1 MIHDYYQYSREQL
14 LNSPKIPLEVGEN
27 NEDVFRVMANEMV
40 DEIQRKAAL
49 GSTCVFICPVG
60 PVGQYPF
67 FVERVNRENISLKHC
82 WFINM
87 DEYLDDEKRWVPMD
101 HPLSFRG
108 FMDRAV
114 YSQIRPEL
122 NVPEGQRVFPDPQHP
137 TYIPD
142 LIERLGGVDICFG
155 GIGLNGHLAFNEA
168 APSKSPEEFI
178 ALKTRVLPIS
188 PETRASNAIGDFGGA
203 LEDMPNYCV
212 TIGFHEI
219 YHARKIRLGVFRNWH
234 RGVVRRAAYGEPS
247 TAFPVSLLQGHKDVL
262 IYMTRMVAE

>member
-1 MIHDYYQYSREQL
+1 MNYYQ
-14 LNSPKIPLEVGEN
+14 IPSAELGKNAKLPILKLGDSGEVFYELALEMVKGIEEN
-27 NEDVFRVMANEMV
+27 NARGDKTVY
-40 DEIQRKAAL
+40 
-49 GSTCVFICPVG
+49 ICPVG
-60 PVGQYPF
+60 PVGQYPI
-67 FVERVNRENISLKHC
+67 FVRLVNERRLSLKNC
-82 WFINM
+82 WFLNM

-203 LEDMPNYCV
+203 LEDMPGYCV

-234 RGVVRRAAYGEPS
+234 RGVVRRAAYGTPS
-247 TAFPVSLLQGHKDVL
+247 AEFPVSLLQGREDVL
-262 IYMTRMVAE
+262 IRMTGMVAE